1 MSTSPLE
8 LLLSALESMA
18 FRRTTP
24 GLFEALYP
32 VPLWCEPLVTSTVT
46 PHGFAL
52 GKRSHFL
59 NHFMEEA
66 DAFWDTGRDG
76 TLQSGIWT
84 ETALSSSHFAA
95 VALARDGEQF
105 LLVNRVDE
113 EHSRQFLI
121 LNPARHVVLEHE
133 ALAREI
139 EKKEVLV
146 HCIVHDLANPLAG
159 MSGLLDILQTQTLSP
174 GITRMVEMA
183 GEAARRQR
191 TLIQQILE
199 VFSAEKSSLETLTLT
214 PETAPDLRAVAQ
226 SALDQ
231 FVIASRRQ
239 EITTRLIVD
248 PALPTPCLVTAETT
262 RLERIFANLLEN
274 ALRHVPPR
282 SEIAV
287 QLRREG
293 EFIEAAVMDSGR
305 GVPESA
311 LPHLFKKLAPSAG
324 GVRGKA
330 GLGLYFC
337 RITVER
343 WGGAIGYR
351 PSPSGGACFW
361 FRLRPYVAAVM
372 E

>member
-1 MSTSPLE
+1 MPPSTLE
-8 LLLSALESMA
+8 QLLSALESMA
-18 FRRTTP
+18 FRRTAA

-32 VPLWCEPLVTSTVT
+32 VPLWCEPLVTSTVV
-46 PHGFAL
+46 PQVFAV

-59 NHFMEEA
+59 SQFMEEA
-66 DAFWDTGRDG
+66 DTFWTSGRDG
-76 TLQSGIWT
+76 TLHSGIWT

-113 EHSRQFLI
+113 EHTRQFLI
-121 LNPARHVVLEHE
+121 LNPARHAVLEHE

-183 GEAARRQR
+183 NEAARRQR

-199 VFSAEKSSLETLTLT
+199 VFSAEAAALESLTLT
-214 PETAPDLRAVAQ
+214 AETAPDLRAVAQ
-226 SALDQ
+226 SALEQ
-231 FVIASRRQ
+231 ITIACQRH
-239 EITTRLIVD
+239 EITTRLVVD
-248 PALPTPCLVTAETT
+248 PSLGAPCLVAAETT

-282 SEIAV
+282 SEIV
-287 QLRREG
+287 IQLRREG
-293 EFIEAAVMDSGR
+293 ELIEAAVMDAGR

-343 WGGAIGYR
+343 WGGSIGYR
-351 PSPSGGACFW
+351 PSPMGGACFW
-361 FRLRPYVAAVM
+361 FRLRPYSASAR
-372 E
+372 

>member
-1 MSTSPLE
+1 MPASTLE
-8 LLLSALESMA
+8 QLLSVLESMA
-18 FRRTTP
+18 FRRTSA
-24 GLFEALYP
+24 GLFEALLP

-46 PHGFAL
+46 PQVFIL

-59 NHFMEEA
+59 GHFLEEA
-66 DAFWDTGRDG
+66 EEFWETRRDG
-76 TLQSGIWT
+76 TVHSGIWT
-84 ETALSSSHFAA
+84 ETALSSSHFAGI
-95 VALARDGEQF
+95 ALSRDGEQF

-121 LNPARHVVLEHE
+121 LNPARHAVLEHE

-174 GITRMVEMA
+174 AVTRMVEMA
-183 GEAARRQR
+183 TEAARRQR

-199 VFSAEKSSLETLTLT
+199 VFSAEASSLETLTLT
-214 PETAPDLRAVAQ
+214 PQTAPDLRAAAQ

-231 FVIASRRQ
+231 VAISCRRQ

-248 PALPTPCLVTAETT
+248 PSLGSPCLVAAETT

-282 SEIAV
+282 TEIVV

-293 EFIEAAVMDSGR
+293 ELIEAAVMDGGR

-311 LPHLFKKLAPSAG
+311 LPHLFQKLAPATG

-351 PSPSGGACFW
+351 TGPGGGACFW
-361 FRLRPYVAAVM
+361 FRLRPYVA
-372 E
+372 